1 MIWNE
6 FGVGMTSLNED
17 HPGEIIASSKS
28 SMKASAGVFMRTRV
42 PVPLQTPVGGIPLE
56 VPVLVLVPGPVL
68 LVVGPVFVP
77 VLLLVVGPLWVAVVL
92 LVVPPVPGLA
102 LPEEHACE
110 RPTAPAVMMIDTCN
124 ARMRFIISPRFS
136 QVRRWPLR
144 SS

>member
-42 PVPLQTPVGGIPLE
+42 PAPLQTPVSGIPLD

-77 VLLLVVGPLWVAVVL
+77 VLLVVGPLWVAVVL

-102 LPEEHACE
+102 LPEEHACVSAMAQ
-110 RPTAPAVMMIDTCN
+110 RGVMIDTCN

-136 QVRRWPLR
+136 QVGRWPLP